1 MFIVIFYFLEF
12 VFCELAKFHHIKLLG
27 LNSVLALKRSLD
39 GGSSVKWALFPSKK
53 AEELLGFSL
62 YFPQHVWQSYK
73 EERIYNSPIQFSFT
87 WETWKLGVS
96 SHGFHHKHCQC
107 QREDD
112 RNPTSMMNE
121 NVLQWCI
128 TIAQP
133 WACCIPCA
141 GVSWSEM
148 NTFKLP
154 PLNAFLRP
162 LIDFI
167 QFSLFFFFN
176 RMFEI
181 EGTHVSHVQD

>member
-12 VFCELAKFHHIKLLG
+12 IFCELAKFHHIKKTPSSKALG
-27 LNSVLALKRSLD
+27 AEFSTCPKKVTWWGFKCEMGLISIPKSWRVVGVYSPY
-39 GGSSVKWALFPSKK
+39 FP
-53 AEELLGFSL
+53 
-62 YFPQHVWQSYK
+62 PQHVWQSYK

-87 WETWKLGVS
+87 RETWKLGVFPVMVS
-96 SHGFHHKHCQC
+96 IINIASAKGKMTEIPLHNEWECI
-107 QREDD
+107 
-112 RNPTSMMNE
+112 TMMHF
-121 NVLQWCI
+121 

-133 WACCIPCA
+133 SACCIPCA

-167 QFSLFFFFN
+167 PFSLLFF
-176 RMFEI
+176 
-181 EGTHVSHVQD
+181 